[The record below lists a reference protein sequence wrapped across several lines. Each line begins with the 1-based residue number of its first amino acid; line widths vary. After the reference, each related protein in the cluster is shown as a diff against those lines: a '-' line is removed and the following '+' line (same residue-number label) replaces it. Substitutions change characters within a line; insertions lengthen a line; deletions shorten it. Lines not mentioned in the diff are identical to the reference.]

1 VRQLCYV
8 VPRLLGRYIEH
19 CTVCTGQQKDKIPY
33 CTVRRCMGGNDGK
46 RERAESI
53 CGGGSG
59 GGGGVLPSLEETN
72 HQKQRI
78 NMVQQY
84 LIK

>member
-1 VRQLCYV
+1 
-8 VPRLLGRYIEH
+8 
-19 CTVCTGQQKDKIPY
+19 
-33 CTVRRCMGGNDGK
+33 MGGNDGK

-59 GGGGVLPSLEETN
+59 GGGGVLPSLEATN